1 MLACVSAF
9 LHLACMCV
17 GVQMRGMLMCMCSC
31 ARMFVP
37 PPPHGTPLSF
47 CSFGSA
53 GNVTPVPGIAAS
65 LDPGNSDDRNR
76 HLLPL
81 QHTHCLATGSPHT
94 FPKPFSK
101 GVFFDPLPLSS
112 FSFFPSFSC
121 LHMHT
126 LPSSSVWSLWKV
138 KAPSKCSSAD
148 PAMQSLSRWHNYTPR
163 RILTHWQ
170 FSVQPHFNSSL
181 INTL

>member
-1 MLACVSAF
+1 MLASVSAF

-37 PPPHGTPLSF
+37 SPPHGTPLSF
-47 CSFGSA
+47 CSFGSG

-101 GVFFDPLPLSS
+101 GVFFDRCRSRSPPSR
-112 FSFFPSFSC
+112 FFPPF
-121 LHMHT
+121 
-126 LPSSSVWSLWKV
+126 LPSTCTRCHL
-138 KAPSKCSSAD
+138 
-148 PAMQSLSRWHNYTPR
+148 PR
-163 RILTHWQ
+163 CETSGR
-170 FSVQPHFNSSL
+170 
-181 INTL
+181 